1 MDFNQ
6 FFRIIRRNLLL
17 LIGVPLV
24 LAISV
29 YFFSKSQPK
38 FYSSETT
45 VYTGIASGYSIT
57 TQTRSNVDYYGTN
70 LQFDNLINI
79 INSRSTK
86 EKTAIRLLAQ
96 HLCLEHYNDKYISQK
111 NYNELQRIVPKEVK
125 DLIVKYGKTGAERD
139 KIKDMKRIE
148 EEIKSLEQQYQQK
161 RNRLLQYTGE
171 EAPAQS
177 NSETTPQ
184 SDLTTENGVTYHVV
198 SYGESLSSIAS
209 SYGLSVGELIA
220 LNNLRDSDIQIGDRL
235 IVSREAA
242 DYSQGPK
249 KVANQYHVVRPNE
262 NIYSIAQKYGITVNQ
277 IRNYNQL
284 GTDELQPGT
293 TLIVGRNAGDN
304 QGSRSA
310 SGNTQQTE
318 TIDTEKKAI
327 KGRPKDAIIPPGV
340 NESDY
345 NQTVENLMA
354 YYQSS
359 DSNFIYKLLQYSH
372 PHYSISAI
380 SNLQISRVQNS
391 DLVKITYT
399 SNDPGICQQ
408 TLKILTNVFID
419 NYLQL
424 RVKQTSQV
432 VKYFEDEVAAAAQ
445 RLRDAEARLLQF
457 KQANNIINYNEQTEA
472 ISLQKEELDRQY
484 QNMQIEMLAARA
496 SLDELESKL
505 ARKDSIFLK
514 SDLLTNA
521 RKELSD
527 VTTKLLINQVAE
539 DNDAVTIREV
549 NKLKRKK
556 KELEDQ
562 MKLYLDQLHMYQQ
575 SIEGIQIKDL
585 LDNWLKNTIKFESA
599 KASLGVLEGRKREF
613 QQTYSIFAPLGA
625 TLKRIDREISVAEKE
640 YLELLKSLNDARMRQ
655 QNLEMTSNLKVVDPP
670 FYPLTVTQ
678 SRTKLLMVVAAFL
691 GFILVLFI
699 ILMLEFFDTSGKS
712 PERITKSTGLT
723 LAGAFPDLNYKDERV
738 DMPYIINRM
747 TELIIQN
754 LSLQL
759 RYTSINKPEKPY
771 FILIFSTQPKAGKTT
786 IGHHIK
792 EKLESYDSTVLLMN
806 YKSSDENIANSE
818 EYVYDINNRF
828 FEIDHV
834 KELLDSSALREDN
847 IAYDYILLE
856 IPSIIHNS
864 YPLDLMKTIDGSLL
878 ISNSKDSW
886 KKADKMALENFMKVS
901 DAEPM
906 VILNQAGI
914 HVIDELLHGIPST
927 GKTRMR
933 RIMRALSAPFRI
945 KISVKDE
952 DK

>member
-1 MDFNQ
+1 
-6 FFRIIRRNLLL
+6 
-17 LIGVPLV
+17 
-24 LAISV
+24 
-29 YFFSKSQPK
+29 
-38 FYSSETT
+38 
-45 VYTGIASGYSIT
+45 
-57 TQTRSNVDYYGTN
+57 
-70 LQFDNLINI
+70 
-79 INSRSTK
+79 
-86 EKTAIRLLAQ
+86 
-96 HLCLEHYNDKYISQK
+96 
-111 NYNELQRIVPKEVK
+111 
-125 DLIVKYGKTGAERD
+125 
-139 KIKDMKRIE
+139 
-148 EEIKSLEQQYQQK
+148 
-161 RNRLLQYTGE
+161 
-171 EAPAQS
+171 
-177 NSETTPQ
+177 
-184 SDLTTENGVTYHVV
+184 
-198 SYGESLSSIAS
+198 
-209 SYGLSVGELIA
+209 
-220 LNNLRDSDIQIGDRL
+220 
-235 IVSREAA
+235 
-242 DYSQGPK
+242 
-249 KVANQYHVVRPNE
+249 
-262 NIYSIAQKYGITVNQ
+262 
-277 IRNYNQL
+277 
-284 GTDELQPGT
+284 
-293 TLIVGRNAGDN
+293 
-304 QGSRSA
+304 
-310 SGNTQQTE
+310 
-318 TIDTEKKAI
+318 
-327 KGRPKDAIIPPGV
+327 
-340 NESDY
+340 
-345 NQTVENLMA
+345 
-354 YYQSS
+354 
-359 DSNFIYKLLQYSH
+359 
-372 PHYSISAI
+372 
-380 SNLQISRVQNS
+380 
-391 DLVKITYT
+391 
-399 SNDPGICQQ
+399 
-408 TLKILTNVFID
+408 
-419 NYLQL
+419 
-424 RVKQTSQV
+424 
-432 VKYFEDEVAAAAQ
+432 
-445 RLRDAEARLLQF
+445 
-457 KQANNIINYNEQTEA
+457 
-472 ISLQKEELDRQY
+472 
-484 QNMQIEMLAARA
+484 MLAARA